1 MKRISYLFIVILI
14 LSGCGSSKKQMQRG
28 NYDAAIDKSV
38 KKLLKDPESED
49 DIMVLERS
57 YQIANEQDLER
68 IRFLK
73 MDGNPN
79 SWEEIMNLYLRLK
92 DRQTQVRTVLPL
104 QLNNRTINYE
114 YVDYDN
120 EIIEAKHKAAEY
132 FFAHGQKLLE
142 SNTKEANRQ
151 AYYEFLKVKQYW
163 GDYENIDQL
172 ITETRYNGMSRVL
185 VTVENKTLLKL
196 SQEFEDDL
204 LAIDHQRLNSEWVE
218 YHTRH
223 LDENIEYDYL
233 VYINLKDIVVSP
245 ENIKDTDR
253 IVKRE
258 VEDGFE
264 YVLDQNGNVMK
275 DSLGNDIKL
284 KKYKTL
290 TCTVIESL
298 QQKAVRIDGDVEI
311 LQTNPQNLLKKDPIG
326 AETLF
331 EHLSARA
338 IGDLGA
344 LDAETMK
351 LVEVEPLPFP
361 TDFDMIFQCSETL
374 KMAIR
379 DILMRN
385 RRYIN

>member
-1 MKRISYLFIVILI
+1 MKRIIYLLIMAIL
-14 LSGCGSSKKQMQRG
+14 LAGCGSSKKQLQRG
-28 NYDAAIDKSV
+28 NYDAAIDKAV
-38 KKLLKDPESED
+38 KKLMKDPDSED
-49 DIMVLERS
+49 DILVLEKS
-57 YQIANEQDLER
+57 YQIANEQNLDR
-68 IRFLK
+68 IKFLK

-79 SWEEIMNLYLRLK
+79 SWEEVLNNYLSLK
-92 DRQTQVRTVLPL
+92 DRQSMVRTVLPL
-104 QLNNRTINYE
+104 KLGNRTINYD
-114 YVDYDN
+114 YVDYDS

-142 SNTKEANRQ
+142 NNTKDAYRQ
-151 AYYEFLKVKQYW
+151 AYYEFSKVKQYW

-172 ITETRYNGMSRVL
+172 LAETRYKGMSRVL
-185 VTVENKTLLKL
+185 VSVENKTHFKL

-233 VYINLKDIVVSP
+233 VYINLKNIAVSP
-245 ENIKDTDR
+245 EVIEDNDR
-253 IVKRE
+253 LIKRE

-275 DSLGNDIKL
+275 DTLGNDIKI
-284 KKYKTL
+284 KKFKTL
-290 TCTVIESL
+290 SCTVIEST
-298 QQKAVRIDGDVEI
+298 QHKAVRIDGDVEI
-311 LQTNPQNLLKKDPIG
+311 FQLNPENLLKKDPIG
-326 AETLF
+326 AETVF
-331 EHLSARA
+331 EHISARA

-344 LDAETMK
+344 LDAETLE

-361 TDFDMIFQCSETL
+361 NDFDMILQCSETL
-374 KMAIR
+374 KLAIR

>member
-1 MKRISYLFIVILI
+1 MKRIIYLLVIAIFLA
-14 LSGCGSSKKQMQRG
+14 GCGSSKKQLQRG
-28 NYDAAIDKSV
+28 NYDAAIDKAV
-38 KKLLKDPESED
+38 KKLMKNPDSED
-49 DIMVLERS
+49 DIMVLEKS

-68 IRFLK
+68 IKFLK

-79 SWEEIMNLYLRLK
+79 TWEETLNHYLRLK
-92 DRQTQVRTVLPL
+92 DRQTMVRTVLPL
-104 QLNNRTINYE
+104 KLGNRTISYD
-114 YVDYDN
+114 YVDYDS
-120 EIIEAKHKAAEY
+120 EIVEAKHKAAEY

-142 SNTKEANRQ
+142 NNTKDAYRQ
-151 AYYEFLKVKQYW
+151 AYYEFSKVKQYW

-172 ITETRYNGMSRVL
+172 LAETRYNGMSRVL

-196 SQEFEDDL
+196 SQEFEEDL

-223 LDENIEYDYL
+223 LDDNIEYDYL
-233 VYINLKDIVVSP
+233 VYINLKNIAVSP
-245 ENIKDTDR
+245 EAVEDKDR

-264 YVLDQNGNVMK
+264 YVLDKNGNVMK

-284 KKYKTL
+284 KKFKTL
-290 TCTVIESL
+290 NCTVIESM
-298 QQKAVRIDGDVEI
+298 QHKAVRIDGDVEI
-311 LQTNPQNLLKKDPIG
+311 FQLNPENLLKKDPIG
-326 AETLF
+326 AETVF

-344 LDAETMK
+344 LDAKTLE
-351 LVEVEPLPFP
+351 LVELEPLPFP
-361 TDFDMIFQCSETL
+361 NDFDMIFQCSETL
-374 KMAIR
+374 KLAIR

>member
-1 MKRISYLFIVILI
+1 MKRIIYLLI
-14 LSGCGSSKKQMQRG
+14 TIIALTGCGSSKKQLAKG
-28 NYDAAIDKSV
+28 NYDAAIEKSV
-38 KKLLKDPESED
+38 KKLLKNPDSED
-49 DIMVLERS
+49 DIFVLEKS

-79 SWEEIMNLYLRLK
+79 TWEEILNHYLRLK
-92 DRQTQVRTVLPL
+92 NRQTRVRTVTPL
-104 QLNNRTINYE
+104 KLGNRTINYD
-114 YVDYDN
+114 YVDYDS

-142 SNTKEANRQ
+142 SNTKDAYRQ
-151 AYYEFLKVKQYW
+151 AFYEFSKVKQYW

-172 ITETRYNGMSRVL
+172 LAETRYNGMSRVL
-185 VTVENKTLLKL
+185 VTVENKTHFKL
-196 SQEFEDDL
+196 SKEFEEDL
-204 LAIDHQRLNSEWVE
+204 LAINHQNLNSEWVE

-223 LDENIEYDYL
+223 LDDNIEYDYL
-233 VYINLKDIVVSP
+233 VYINLKNIAVSP
-245 ENIKDTDR
+245 ESISDNDR
-253 IVKRE
+253 IIKRE

-264 YVLDQNGNVMK
+264 YVLDKNGNVMK
-275 DSLGNDIKL
+275 DTLGNDIKL
-284 KKYKTL
+284 MQYKTL

-311 LQTNPQNLLKKDPIG
+311 FQMNPQNMLKKDPIG
-326 AETLF
+326 AETVF

-344 LDAETMK
+344 LNAQTLE
-351 LVEVEPLPFP
+351 LVEVERLPFP
-361 TDFDMIFQCSETL
+361 HDFDMILQCSETL
-374 KMAIR
+374 KLAIR
-379 DILMRN
+379 DILRRN

>member
-1 MKRISYLFIVILI
+1 MKRIVYLLI
-14 LSGCGSSKKQMQRG
+14 AIIALSGCGSSKKQLQRG
-28 NYDAAIDKSV
+28 NYDAAIEKSV
-38 KKLLKDPESED
+38 KKLMKDPDSED
-49 DIMVLERS
+49 DIIVLEKS
-57 YQIANEQDLER
+57 YQIANEQNLER

-79 SWEEIMNLYLRLK
+79 SWEEILNNYLRLK
-92 DRQTQVRTVLPL
+92 NRQTQVRTVLPL
-104 QLNNRTINYE
+104 KLGNRTITYD
-114 YVDYDN
+114 YVDYDS

-142 SNTKEANRQ
+142 NNTKEAYRQ
-151 AYYEFLKVKQYW
+151 AYYEFSKVKQYW

-172 ITETRYNGMSRVL
+172 LAETRYNGMSRVL
-185 VTVENKTLLKL
+185 VSVENKTHFKL
-196 SQEFEDDL
+196 SQEFEEDL
-204 LAIDHQRLNSEWVE
+204 LAINHQNLNSEWVE

-233 VYINLKDIVVSP
+233 VYLNLKSIVVSP
-245 ENIKDTDR
+245 ESIKDTDR

-275 DSLGNDIKL
+275 DTLGNDIRI
-284 KKYKTL
+284 KKFKTL

-311 LQTNPQNLLKKDPIG
+311 FQMNPQNMLKKDPIG
-326 AETLF
+326 AETIF

-344 LDAETMK
+344 LDAKTVA
-351 LVEVEPLPFP
+351 LVDVEPFPFP
-361 TDFDMIFQCSETL
+361 HDFDMILQCSETL
-374 KMAIR
+374 KLAIR

-385 RRYIN
+385 RRYIQ

>member
-1 MKRISYLFIVILI
+1 MKRIIYLLI
-14 LSGCGSSKKQMQRG
+14 TIIALSGCGSSKKQLAKG
-28 NYDAAIDKSV
+28 NYDAAIEKSV
-38 KKLLKDPESED
+38 KKLMKNPDSED
-49 DIMVLERS
+49 DILVLEKS

-79 SWEEIMNLYLRLK
+79 TWEEILNHYLRLK
-92 DRQTQVRTVLPL
+92 NRQTSVRTVIPL
-104 QLNNRTINYE
+104 KLGNRTINYD
-114 YVDYDN
+114 YVDYDS

-142 SNTKEANRQ
+142 SNTKDANRQ
-151 AYYEFLKVKQYW
+151 AFYEFSKVKQYW

-172 ITETRYNGMSRVL
+172 LAETRYNGMSRVL
-185 VTVENKTLLKL
+185 VAVENKTHFKL
-196 SQEFEDDL
+196 SKEFEEDL
-204 LAIDHQRLNSEWVE
+204 LAINHQNLNSDWVE

-223 LDENIEYDYL
+223 LDDNIEYDYL
-233 VYINLKDIVVSP
+233 VYINLKNIAVSP
-245 ENIKDTDR
+245 ESISDNDR
-253 IVKRE
+253 IIKRE

-264 YVLDQNGNVMK
+264 YVLDKNGNVMK
-275 DSLGNDIKL
+275 DTLGNDIKL
-284 KKYKTL
+284 MRYKTL

-311 LQTNPQNLLKKDPIG
+311 FQMNPQNMLKKDPIG
-326 AETLF
+326 AETVF

-344 LDAETMK
+344 LDAQTLE
-351 LVEVEPLPFP
+351 LVEVEQLPFP
-361 TDFDMIFQCSETL
+361 HDFDMILQCSETL
-374 KMAIR
+374 KLAIR
-379 DILMRN
+379 DILRRN

>member
-1 MKRISYLFIVILI
+1 MKRIVYLLIAILVV
-14 LSGCGSSKKQMQRG
+14 SGCGSSKKQLQRG
-28 NYDAAIDKSV
+28 NYDAAIDKAV
-38 KKLLKDPESED
+38 KKLLKDPESGD
-49 DIMVLERS
+49 DILVLEKS
-57 YQIANEQDLER
+57 YQIANEQNLER

-79 SWEEIMNLYLRLK
+79 AWEEILNNYVALK
-92 DRQTQVRTVLPL
+92 NRQTQVRTVLPL
-104 QLNNRTINYE
+104 KLGNRTISYD
-114 YVDYDN
+114 YVDYDA
-120 EIIEAKHKAAEY
+120 EIVEAKHKAAEY

-142 SNTKEANRQ
+142 SNTKDANRQ
-151 AYYEFLKVKQYW
+151 AHYEFRKVKEYW

-172 ITETRYNGMSRVL
+172 LAETRYNGMSRVL
-185 VTVENKTLLKL
+185 VTIENKTHFKL
-196 SQEFEDDL
+196 SEEFEEDL
-204 LAIDHQRLNSEWVE
+204 LAINHQNLNSEWVE

-233 VYINLKDIVVSP
+233 VYVNLKNIAVSP
-245 ENIKDTDR
+245 ETVTDSDK
-253 IVKRE
+253 IIKRE

-264 YVLDQNGNVMK
+264 YVLDARGNVMK

-290 TCTVIESL
+290 TCTVIESM

-311 LQTNPQNLLKKDPIG
+311 FQMNPQNMLKKDPIG
-326 AETLF
+326 AETIF

-344 LDAETMK
+344 LDQKTMDI
-351 LVEVEPLPFP
+351 VEVEPLPFP
-361 TDFDMIFQCSETL
+361 NDFDMILQCSENL
-374 KMAIR
+374 KLAIR

-385 RRYIN
+385 RRYIH

>member
-1 MKRISYLFIVILI
+1 MKRLSYLFILILV

-38 KKLLKDPESED
+38 KKLRKDPGSED

-68 IRFLK
+68 IKFLK

-79 SWEEIMNLYLRLK
+79 TWEEILNYYVRLK
-92 DRQTQVRTVLPL
+92 NRQTLVRTVLPL
-104 QLNNRTINYE
+104 QLNNRTINYD
-114 YVDYDN
+114 YIDYDS

-132 FFAHGQKLLE
+132 FFAHGQKLME
-142 SNTKEANRQ
+142 SNTKEAYRQ
-151 AYYEFLKVKQYW
+151 AHYEFLKVKQYW

-172 ITETRYNGMSRVL
+172 IAETKYNGMSQVL
-185 VTVENKTLLKL
+185 VTVENSTQFNL

-204 LAIDHQRLNSEWVE
+204 LAINHQNLNSEWVE

-233 VYINLKDIVVSP
+233 VYINLKNISVSP
-245 ENIKDTDR
+245 ESIKDTDR
-253 IVKRE
+253 IIKRE

-311 LQTNPQNLLKKDPIG
+311 FQTNPQNLLKKDPIG

-344 LDAETMK
+344 LSAETME
-351 LVEVEPLPFP
+351 LVEIEPLPFP
-361 TDFDMIFQCSETL
+361 PDFDMILQCSETL
-374 KMAIR
+374 KLAIR
-379 DILMRN
+379 DILRRN

>member
-1 MKRISYLFIVILI
+1 MKRISYLVIVILI
-14 LSGCGSSKKQMQRG
+14 LSGCGSSKNQMQRG
-28 NYDAAIDKSV
+28 NYDAAIEKSV

-172 ITETRYNGMSRVL
+172 ITETKYNGMSRVL

-204 LAIDHQRLNSEWVE
+204 LAIVHQRLNSEWVE

-311 LQTNPQNLLKKDPIG
+311 LQINPQNLLKKDPIG